1 MIDKTP
7 FFRAALGV
15 VVLAAGTLRV
25 FGFVVISS
33 PTFFGGNRVSAVRL
47 CDSWQYNRHAT
58 GMAKALC

>member
-15 VVLAAGTLRV
+15 VVFAAGTLRV

-33 PTFFGGNRVSAVRL
+33 LPFFGGYRVSAVRL
-47 CDSWQYNRHAT
+47 CDSW
-58 GMAKALC
+58 